1 MLKRIFLTMIFTV
14 LGVVAAVL
22 SIGFT
27 SNWGQSPWL
36 FPEGWFDAYI
46 ANFQFQVWTI
56 DVCLVLFPA
65 LLGAFLFLI
74 NFIVSLI
81 VGGRRLLTPFILLA
95 FAATIWST
103 YVYAVI
109 PAPVAALPGVLCYV
123 AIFCSLLGQ
132 LFALGKVKSDRF

>member
-1 MLKRIFLTMIFTV
+1 MAKRIILTMIFTA
-14 LGVVAAVL
+14 LGAVCAIL
-22 SIGFT
+22 SIGL
-27 SNWGQSPWL
+27 SCNWGQSPWL

-46 ANFQFQVWTI
+46 ANFKFQVWTI

-103 YVYAVI
+103 YVYAAI

>member
-1 MLKRIFLTMIFTV
+1 MLKRILWTMIFSV
-14 LGVVAAVL
+14 LGVVAAIF
-22 SIGFT
+22 SIGLT

-36 FPEGWFDAYI
+36 FPEGWFDVYA
-46 ANFQFQVWTI
+46 ANFQFRVWSV
-56 DVCLVLFPA
+56 DVCIVLFPA
-65 LLGAFLFLI
+65 LLGALLFLI

-81 VGGRRLLTPFILLA
+81 VGARRLLTPFILLS